1 MKHPIQP
8 LVKDR
13 HGVLRFKVNAIVA
26 RLSDFAE
33 EHGYGLNEILCDGY
47 SDEDQEQFAQ
57 LIGYSLSGYGDLSFI
72 SDEAYKAAKL
82 MKCNEPVIEKWQYYY
97 SIGGCQ
103 AETRTGSNCIC
114 WHDEGAG
121 PRPERRHK
129 PKFFNDEWRI
139 KPAHVETADK

>member
-26 RLSDFAE
+26 RLSDFAH
-33 EHGYGLNEILCDGY
+33 EHGYGFNEILCDGY

-72 SDEAYKAAKL
+72 SDEAVWAV
-82 MKCNEPVIEKWQYYY
+82 MESIEPVVEKYQYYY
-97 SIGGCQ
+97 RNTECP
-103 AETRTGSNCIC
+103 AHKPTDDNCIC

-121 PRPERRHK
+121 PHPEWQYK

-139 KPAHVETADK
+139 KPATVEVNDK